1 MLERGAVKEVKKFL
15 NLRISENKS
24 ISKAIG
30 IAEIEDFINK
40 KIVNAEVIEKISIKT
55 RQYAKRQV
63 TWARGHMSSWKKI
76 KAKNLNSFLKKI

>member
-1 MLERGAVKEVKKFL
+1 MLKMGAISEVKRFL
-15 NLRISENKS
+15 KLKISKDKS

-30 IAEIEDFINK
+30 VYEIREYLKKAAIKENIA
-40 KIVNAEVIEKISIKT
+40 EKISIKT

>member
-1 MLERGAVKEVKKFL
+1 MLNTDLYNL
-15 NLRISENKS
+15 NQSVTLPTRFATIPIEN
-24 ISKAIG
+24 
-30 IAEIEDFINK
+30 IEDFINK